1 MLSVTNLNSTG
12 KCPKNVI
19 DTITS
24 SKLRFLLVQNA
35 FFQRHEKHHNFC
47 SFYINFQSRKDLST
61 PMPFFKVTAEGPKA
75 FDYF

>member
-12 KCPKNVI
+12 KFPQNVI

-35 FFQRHEKHHNFC
+35 FFPFKHHNFC

-61 PMPFFKVTAEGPKA
+61 PMPIFKVPAEGPKA